1 MANRVQ
7 KDVRYLN
14 KDFGAFR
21 EGLIE
26 FAKTY
31 YPSTYND
38 FNEASPGMM
47 FIEMAS
53 YVGDVLSYYVDTQF
67 KEMLLSYAEEKK
79 TVYEMAQVYGYKP
92 RLTRPSVAN
101 VDVYQTVPAIGSGTA
116 VKPDMRY
123 ALTVDEG
130 TQITSTSDTKFTMLE
145 DCNFKFSSSFDPLDI
160 NVYETDQTT
169 KLPSLYLLKKSA
181 RVQSGEINTESF
193 SFGTAEAYPRV
204 KLAKS
209 DVIEIISVIDSDSNI
224 WYEVPYLAQDTTF
237 IDVENTAATDP
248 SLVQYNDTVP
258 YLLKLKKTPRRFVTY
273 IIQDGKTELRFG
285 SGISD
290 SPDEEIVP
298 NPSSVGSSLPGSPS
312 KLDTYFDP
320 ANFLKTEAYG
330 QAPAN
335 TTLTVKY
342 SYGGGISDNVAAETI
357 NTITDLSFTHETSGL
372 DSGLV
377 KSTQNSVA
385 ATNPY
390 PATGGKSA
398 ESTIEIKNNALAY
411 FQSQGRTV
419 TKEDYITRT
428 YAMGNK
434 YGAVAK
440 AYIVQDEQ
448 LNIPSMQKETSDGS
462 SIFVD
467 ERQLE
472 EIKSKNVES
481 SIKRLPNP
489 MAMNLYT
496 LGYDE
501 NKKLT
506 QLNVAVKENLK
517 TYLSQ
522 YRLVTDAVNI
532 KNAWIINIGVK
543 FVFIAR
549 RGFNKAEVTLKCIER
564 VKEFFNIDRWQINQP
579 IVIAELAAIISNVD
593 GVGAIVPPSEDNPQ
607 KHPVLITNKWQTTD
621 GYSGNIYDINYA
633 TKDGIVY
640 PSLDPSMFELK
651 NPNIDIEGRA
661 VGDSAGMIF

>member
-31 YPSTYND
+31 YPNTYND

-101 VDVYQTVPAIGSGTA
+101 VDVFQTVPAIGSGTA

-377 KSTQNSVA
+377 SSTQNSIA

-411 FQSQGRTV
+411 FQAQGRTV

-434 YGAVAK
+434 YGAIAK

-543 FVFIAR
+543 FVFISR
-549 RGFNKAEVTLKCIER
+549 RGFNKAEVTLKCIET

-579 IVIAELAAIISNVD
+579 IVIAEIAAIISNVD
-593 GVGAIVPPSEDNPQ
+593 DVGAVVPPPEDNPQ
-607 KHPVLITNKWQTTD
+607 KHTVLITNKWQTAS

-633 TKDGIVY
+633 TRDGIIY

>member
-1 MANRVQ
+1 MARVQ

-31 YPSTYND
+31 YPNTYND

-67 KEMLLSYAEEKK
+67 KEMLLAYAEEKK
-79 TVYEMAQVYGYKP
+79 TIYEMAQVYGYKP
-92 RLTRPSVAN
+92 RLTRPSSTN
-101 VDVYQTVPAIGSGTA
+101 VDVFQTVPAIGSGIV

-130 TQITSTSDTKFTMLE
+130 TQITSTGDTKFTMLE

-169 KLPSLYLLKKSA
+169 NLPSLYLLKKSTQV
-181 RVQSGEINTESF
+181 RSGEINTESF
-193 SFGTAEAYPRV
+193 SFGTAESYPRV

-209 DVIEIISVIDSDSNI
+209 NVIEIISVIDSDSNI
-224 WYEVPYLAQDTTF
+224 WYEVPFLAQDTTF

-285 SGISD
+285 SGVSD
-290 SPDEEIVP
+290 SPDEEIIP

-320 ANFLKTEAYG
+320 ANFLKTKAYG

-342 SYGGGISDNVAAETI
+342 LTGGGISDNVAAGTI
-357 NTITDLSFTHETSGL
+357 NSITNFSFTHETSKL

-377 KSTQNSVA
+377 SSTQNSVA
-385 ATNPY
+385 VTNPY

-398 ESTIEIKNNALAY
+398 ESTTEIKNNALAY
-411 FQSQGRTV
+411 FQAQGRTV

-462 SIFVD
+462 SVFVD

-472 EIKSKNVES
+472 EIKSKNIQS

-489 MAMNLYT
+489 MALNLYT
-496 LGYDE
+496 LGYTE
-501 NKKLT
+501 SKKLT

-522 YRLVTDAVNI
+522 YRLVTDAINI
-532 KNAWIINIGVK
+532 KNAWIINIGIK
-543 FVFIAR
+543 FVYIAR
-549 RGFNKAEVTLKCIER
+549 RGFNKSEITLRCIEKI
-564 VKEFFNIDRWQINQP
+564 KEFFNIDRWQINQP
-579 IVIAELAAIISNVD
+579 IVIAELAAAISNVD

-607 KHPVLITNKWQTTD
+607 KHPVLITNKWQTAD

-633 TKDGIVY
+633 TKNGIVY

-651 NPNIDIEGRA
+651 YPDTDIEGRA